1 MKISIVT
8 AVWNRVETI
17 RAALASVARQRR
29 DGFDLEHVIVDGG
42 STDGTVDVVRRY
54 AEDVRRAE
62 AGRREG
68 ATSGSFTVR
77 WVSERD
83 WGLYDA
89 INKGIR
95 LATGDVV
102 GLVHSDDVLAEDD
115 TLAKVAQAFCA
126 EVDATYADVRFVVGG
141 RTEDE
146 IRRQPTRRYC
156 TGRFFRR
163 WMFRFAT
170 FPAHPSTFV
179 RRACFE
185 KYGLYSLD
193 YPICA
198 DFELMLRLFVTH
210 RIRTRYLPIC
220 THVMRM
226 GGLSTGGFRSN
237 VAINRQ
243 DLRALRAN
251 GYWSSLALIYLK
263 YLFKIWGFLIR
274 R

>member
-1 MKISIVT
+1 MTISIVT
-8 AVWNRVETI
+8 VVWNRAETI

-42 STDGTVDVVRRY
+42 STDGTIDVVRRY

-62 AGRREG
+62 VGRRKG
-68 ATSGSFTVR
+68 ATAGSFTVR

-83 WGLYDA
+83 RGLYDA

-95 LATGDVV
+95 LATGDVI

-115 TLAKVAQAFCA
+115 TLAKVAQAFRA
-126 EVDATYADVRFVVGG
+126 GVDATYADVRFVVGG
-141 RTEDE
+141 RTVDE

-198 DFELMLRLFVTH
+198 DFELMLRFFVVH
-210 RIRTRYLPIC
+210 KIRTRYLPIC
-220 THVMRM
+220 THVMRR
-226 GGLSTGGFRSN
+226 GGLSTEGLRAN
-237 VAINRQ
+237 VQINRQ
-243 DLRALRAN
+243 DLRALKTH
-251 GYWSSLALIYLK
+251 GIWSCLPLVYLK
-263 YLFKIWGFLIR
+263 YFAKVLGYVLR
-274 R
+274 Q